1 MPLRTLQRS
10 QSRPR
15 HGPSDINRTLL
26 NTASQ
31 PSPRMSLINE
41 ALKKAQKQRT
51 HEPLTASP
59 VSSGAPPPPRVAKR
73 KEPMAAQTLVIIG
86 TLCLVLI
93 AALGAGAWYIFK
105 ESSTQIAATSS
116 RAQAAANGAGIA
128 NTSPATDATV
138 STVTL
143 PQAIPQTTAS
153 VPVASSTTPA
163 PAVSNPPPV
172 SGSGAAA
179 ASPSTV
185 ASATQALPAASGA
198 HTTADPQP
206 SQAAAVASVPA
217 AAPIEVIQITSA
229 DLKRSIPPNPQAL
242 AVVDTFKVSGIR
254 ASASDPKVLLND
266 RVFRLNDIVERT
278 YGLRL
283 TEVHADRL
291 LFIDDAGAVYT
302 KTF

>member
-1 MPLRTLQRS
+1 
-10 QSRPR
+10 
-15 HGPSDINRTLL
+15 
-26 NTASQ
+26 
-31 PSPRMSLINE
+31 MSLINE
-41 ALKKAQKQRT
+41 ALKKAQKQRA

-116 RAQAAANGAGIA
+116 RAQAAPNGAGIS
-128 NTSPATDATV
+128 NTSPSADATP
-138 STVTL
+138 STVSL
-143 PQAIPQTTAS
+143 PQAIPQATAS
-153 VPVASSTTPA
+153 VPVASSTAPA
-163 PAVSNPPPV
+163 PAVSNPPPA
-172 SGSGAAA
+172 SASGAAA
-179 ASPSTV
+179 ASPATV
-185 ASATQALPAASGA
+185 APATQTLPAASGA
-198 HTTADPQP
+198 HAPTDPQP
-206 SQAAAVASVPA
+206 SQATAVASGPA
-217 AAPIEVIQITSA
+217 AAATPIEVIQITSA

>member
-1 MPLRTLQRS
+1 
-10 QSRPR
+10 
-15 HGPSDINRTLL
+15 
-26 NTASQ
+26 
-31 PSPRMSLINE
+31 MSLINE
-41 ALKKAQKQRT
+41 ALKKAQKQRA
-51 HEPLTASP
+51 HEPLTGSP
-59 VSSGAPPPPRVAKR
+59 ISSSAPPPPRVAKR
-73 KEPMAAQTLVIIG
+73 KEPMPAQTLVIIG

-105 ESSTQIAATSS
+105 ESSTQIAATNS
-116 RAQAAANGAGIA
+116 RSHQAANGAGVSSA
-128 NTSPATDATV
+128 PAASDATV
-138 STVTL
+138 STVIL
-143 PQAIPQTTAS
+143 PQTLPQTTATTA
-153 VPVASSTTPA
+153 VAPSPMQV

-172 SGSGAAA
+172 SSSGAAA
-179 ASPSTV
+179 ASPSIV

-198 HTTADPQP
+198 QAPADPHP
-206 SQAAAVASVPA
+206 SQTAAVAAVPAAA